1 MNIRGLPAWTHCSPC
16 FHWGVPSFLFESE
29 PFFGQDRI
37 DLPIRRMQDK
47 GADPPQDLD
56 AKS

>member
-1 MNIRGLPAWTHCSPC
+1 LQAETNIRGLPAWTHCPVRAFTGAC
-16 FHWGVPSFLFESE
+16 RTFVFENE

-47 GADPPQDLD
+47 ALTRR
-56 AKS
+56 KT